1 MTVTNPPLAPWQIE
15 HIRKMQ
21 EELGL
26 PQSAPDT
33 EEVTMDEEIEPGL
46 AAGSAA
52 AEEEETGALPY
63 AAVRTAMTAR
73 KEAAKERKA
82 YYEDLAAKL
91 AARQAG
97 PSFSERMFQLAA
109 AFTAPTSTRGFSG
122 VMGNVMPVLQAQA
135 QAKRE
140 GEIKRQDALN
150 ALAAAQLTQR
160 EALAEQ
166 AVDTE
171 VELAKLANKRRPVGF
186 NPITGQKEYLDEI
199 TPTAVGAPEL
209 KSPGTMET
217 RGGVEGYYNEKRVW
231 TPLPQRQEKETFR
244 PATPEEAAMYGA
256 TTGQISNLTGK
267 FIPGAAPKP
276 RTLSG
281 SEQKILLQSEDVLN
295 SAEDTLGKLRRVME
309 LNPKALEGSLTGFR
323 KQVGSLFSS
332 DDPTYVATEEL
343 DNTLQSMALS
353 MLKSTFP
360 GSVTEGERKALMDL
374 QGSSSLPR
382 AARERIYRN
391 AFAAA
396 QTVAARARERIQKT
410 QSGFYSTQT
419 SPAKPAAGKPRVI
432 NWNN

>member
-1 MTVTNPPLAPWQIE
+1 MISETDTTDENLQG
-15 HIRKMQ
+15 
-21 EELGL
+21 GL
-26 PQSAPDT
+26 T
-33 EEVTMDEEIEPGL
+33 L
-46 AAGSAA
+46 GSAA
-52 AEEEETGALPY
+52 PEEEEETGALPY

-73 KEAAKERKA
+73 KEAAKARQK
-82 YYEDLAAKL
+82 YYDDLTAKL

-97 PSFSERMFQLAA
+97 PSFSERMYELSSALF
-109 AFTAPTSTRGFSG
+109 APTSTRGFSG
-122 VMGNVMPVLQAQA
+122 VMGNVLPVLASQQKAQ
-135 QAKRE
+135 RE
-140 GEIKRQDALN
+140 GEIKREDALS
-150 ALAAAQLTQR
+150 ALAAAQLAQS
-160 EALAEQ
+160 EGLAEQ

-171 VELAKLANKRRPVGF
+171 VELAKLANKRRPIGF
-186 NPITGQKEYLDEI
+186 NPVTGQKEYMDEI
-199 TPTAVGAPEL
+199 SPTAVGAPEL

-231 TPLPQRQEKETFR
+231 TPLPQRAEKETFR

-256 TTGQISNLTGK
+256 ATGQISNLTGK
-267 FIPGAAPKP
+267 FLPGAAPKP

-281 SEQKILLQSEDVLN
+281 SEQKLLIQSEDVLA
-295 SAEDTLGKLRRVME
+295 SAEDTLGKLRRVID

-360 GSVTEGERKALMDL
+360 GSVTEGERKALMAL

-410 QSGFYSTQT
+410 QSGFYSERT
-419 SPAKPAAGKPRVI
+419 SPKPAAAGKPRVI

>member
-1 MTVTNPPLAPWQIE
+1 MISETDTTDENLQG
-15 HIRKMQ
+15 
-21 EELGL
+21 GL
-26 PQSAPDT
+26 T
-33 EEVTMDEEIEPGL
+33 L
-46 AAGSAA
+46 GSAA
-52 AEEEETGALPY
+52 PEEEEETGALPY

-73 KEAAKERKA
+73 KEAAKARQK
-82 YYEDLAAKL
+82 YYDDLTAKL

-97 PSFSERMFQLAA
+97 PSFSERMYELSSALF
-109 AFTAPTSTRGFSG
+109 APTSTRGFSG
-122 VMGNVMPVLQAQA
+122 VMGNVLPVLASQQKAQ
-135 QAKRE
+135 RE
-140 GEIKRQDALN
+140 GEIKREDALS
-150 ALAAAQLTQR
+150 ALAAAQLAQS
-160 EALAEQ
+160 EGLAEQ

-171 VELAKLANKRRPVGF
+171 VELAKLANKRRPIGF
-186 NPITGQKEYLDEI
+186 NPVTGQKEYMDEI
-199 TPTAVGAPEL
+199 SPTAVGAPEL

-231 TPLPQRQEKETFR
+231 TPLPQRAEKETFR

-256 TTGQISNLTGK
+256 ATGQISNLTGK
-267 FIPGAAPKP
+267 FLPGAAPKP

-281 SEQKILLQSEDVLN
+281 SEQKLLIQSEDVLA
-295 SAEDTLGKLRRVME
+295 SAEDTLGKLRRAMD

-343 DNTLQSMALS
+343 DNTLSSMALS

-360 GSVTEGERKALMDL
+360 GSVTEGERKALMAL

-410 QSGFYSTQT
+410 QSGFYSERT
-419 SPAKPAAGKPRVI
+419 SPKPAAAGKPRVI

>member
-1 MTVTNPPLAPWQIE
+1 MISETDTTDENLQG
-15 HIRKMQ
+15 
-21 EELGL
+21 GL
-26 PQSAPDT
+26 T
-33 EEVTMDEEIEPGL
+33 L
-46 AAGSAA
+46 GSAA
-52 AEEEETGALPY
+52 PEEEEETGALPY

-73 KEAAKERKA
+73 KEAAKARQK
-82 YYEDLAAKL
+82 YYDDLTAKL

-97 PSFSERMFQLAA
+97 PSFSERMYELSSALF
-109 AFTAPTSTRGFSG
+109 APTSTRGFSG
-122 VMGNVMPVLQAQA
+122 VMGNVLPVLASQQKAQREGKI
-135 QAKRE
+135 KRE
-140 GEIKRQDALN
+140 DALS
-150 ALAAAQLTQR
+150 ALAAAQLAQS
-160 EALAEQ
+160 EGLAEQ

-171 VELAKLANKRRPVGF
+171 LELAKLANKRRPTAF
-186 NPITGQKEYLDEI
+186 NPVTGQLTYTDTGEAVKPAAAGDA
-199 TPTAVGAPEL
+199 TPKP
-209 KSPGTMET
+209 SGTMET
-217 RGGVEGYYNEKRVW
+217 RGGVEGYINERGIW

-244 PATPEEAAMYGA
+244 PATPEEAAMYGVP
-256 TTGQISNLTGK
+256 TGQISNLTGK

-281 SEQKILLQSEDVLN
+281 SEQKLLIQSEDVLA
-295 SAEDTLGKLRRVME
+295 SAEDTLGKLRRVID

-360 GSVTEGERKALMDL
+360 GSVTEGERKALMAL

-410 QSGFYSTQT
+410 QSGFYSERT
-419 SPAKPAAGKPRVI
+419 SPKPAAAGKPRVI

>member
-1 MTVTNPPLAPWQIE
+1 MISETDTTDENLQG
-15 HIRKMQ
+15 
-21 EELGL
+21 GL
-26 PQSAPDT
+26 T
-33 EEVTMDEEIEPGL
+33 L
-46 AAGSAA
+46 GSAA
-52 AEEEETGALPY
+52 PEEEEETGALPY

-73 KEAAKERKA
+73 KEAAKARQK
-82 YYEDLAAKL
+82 YYDDLTAKL

-97 PSFSERMFQLAA
+97 PSFSERMYELSSALF
-109 AFTAPTSTRGFSG
+109 APTSTRGFSG
-122 VMGNVMPVLQAQA
+122 VMGNVLPVLASQQKAQ
-135 QAKRE
+135 RE

-150 ALAAAQLTQR
+150 ALTAAQLGQQ
-160 EALAEQ
+160 EELLGQELE
-166 AVDTE
+166 TE
-171 VELAKLANKRRPVGF
+171 LELAKLNRPKPSRVVGNTIINGVPSVIKQDADGNITTEPLVGEPAGGASNKPSR
-186 NPITGQKEYLDEI
+186 I
-199 TPTAVGAPEL
+199 
-209 KSPGTMET
+209 GTTET
-217 RGGVEGYYNEKRVW
+217 RGDVEGYYDESGVW
-231 TPLPQRQEKETFR
+231 KPLPQRQEKETFR
-244 PATPEEAAMYGA
+244 PATPEEAAMYGVA
-256 TTGQISNLTGK
+256 SGQISNLTGK
-267 FIPGAAPKP
+267 FIPGAALKKP
-276 RTLSG
+276 TLSG
-281 SEQKILLQSEDVLN
+281 SEQKLLIQSEDVLA
-295 SAEDTLGKLRRVME
+295 SAEDTLGKLRRVIE

-360 GSVTEGERKALMDL
+360 GSVTEGERKALMAL

-419 SPAKPAAGKPRVI
+419 SPKPAAAGKPRVI

>member
-1 MTVTNPPLAPWQIE
+1 MALETDMMGEDPQG
-15 HIRKMQ
+15 
-21 EELGL
+21 GL
-26 PQSAPDT
+26 T
-33 EEVTMDEEIEPGL
+33 L
-46 AAGSAA
+46 GSAA
-52 AEEEETGALPY
+52 PEEEEEETGALPY

-73 KEAAKERKA
+73 KEAAKARQA
-82 YYEDLAAKL
+82 YYDDLTAKL

-97 PSFSERMFQLAA
+97 PSFSERMLQLSS
-109 AFTAPTSTRGFSG
+109 AFFAPTSVRGFSG
-122 VMGNVMPVLQAQA
+122 VMGNVLPVLQKQEQA
-135 QAKRE
+135 QRE

-150 ALAAAQLTQR
+150 ALTAAQLGQQ
-160 EALAEQ
+160 EELLGQELE
-166 AVDTE
+166 TE
-171 VELAKLANKRRPVGF
+171 LELAKLNRPKPSRVVG
-186 NPITGQKEYLDEI
+186 NTIINGVPSVIKQDADGNITTEPL
-199 TPTAVGAPEL
+199 VGEPAAGASDKP
-209 KSPGTMET
+209 SRIGTTET
-217 RGGVEGYYNEKRVW
+217 RGDVEGYYDESGVW
-231 TPLPQRQEKETFR
+231 KPLPQRQEKETFR

-256 TTGQISNLTGK
+256 ATGQISNLTGK

-281 SEQKILLQSEDVLN
+281 SEQKLLIQSEDVLA
-295 SAEDTLGKLRRVME
+295 SAEDTLGKLRRVID

-360 GSVTEGERKALMDL
+360 GSVTEGERKALMAL

-410 QSGFYSTQT
+410 QTGFYSTQT
-419 SPAKPAAGKPRVI
+419 SPKPAAAGKPRVI